1 MKNKDLMA
9 LKRGEILNKMTA
21 AIAENNSEAYSEA
34 FMELCHGD

>member
-21 AIAENNSEAYSEA
+21 AIAEDRKSVV
-34 FMELCHGD
+34 